1 MGRSIPDIRIRLLRN
16 RGARGAVALGVAA
29 GLVGTLTAGTVP
41 LPVNLPSQ
49 RPAVP
54 ATAVIAHTVVPTGKS
69 AAAVK
74 PAPAPAVATDTSWPA
89 AISAQVNLLAP
100 NAVGAKAPAA
110 GWATA
115 EHQAAGTPVAVRA
128 TGALTS
134 ASSSGAVAKNSA
146 VQGSATA
153 PAATSTAASSVATKV
168 LSHAAATAVG
178 VDGVVFTL
186 APGAAV
192 TSPLAVSLNYSSFTN
207 AVGGDY
213 GSRLRL
219 VSLPPC
225 ALTTPNVPACRVQTP
240 ISAAQNDAT
249 THVLS
254 ATVAPAAVTAAPAE
268 TAAAAS
274 ATESAQPLV
283 LAAAPGPSGPT
294 GNFDASTLAPEGSW
308 TAGGNDGSF
317 TWSYPIAAPP
327 AAAGTVAPK
336 VALSYDSASVD
347 GETGLTNNQS
357 SWVGQGWDYD
367 PGYIERTYQTCS
379 DETSLPKADQ
389 TNDLCWDGQ
398 ILTLSLNGQTES
410 IVQDD
415 KTGDFYLQDD
425 EGGRLQHLTSTTDGN
440 GAQNGEYWEL
450 TTTDGTSYY
459 FGLNKAPGYTNQAT
473 TNSVFTE
480 PVYGPNSTDP
490 CYDSTSFAKSVCT
503 QAWRWNLDYVQ
514 DPHGNVAMYYYTP
527 ETNYYVEGAAVGSP
541 VPTTSPVSYI
551 RGGQL
556 AHIDYGIRLENGSVY
571 GTTAPDQIA
580 FTTAERCFASGS
592 ITCDTSQF
600 TSANASSWPD
610 TPQDLDCAAGDTKCT
625 NYSPS
630 KWTTKRLTTITS
642 QIWNSTTSK
651 YQPVD
656 SYALSQEFPSQ
667 GDAELTLT
675 GITHTGYDST
685 GANPLPEPE
694 ITFEGQLYDNR
705 VQGYGSMPGLSH
717 WRMYN
722 IVTET
727 GETISVTYNT
737 PQCTAAN
744 LPPSTD
750 TVAQQQAW
758 ASTNTMNCYPVF
770 WTPPGYSAPIF
781 DYFNKYTVASVQV
794 SDPNSL
800 SPAQITNYYYLGG
813 AAWHYDDNELVKA
826 SQRTYGQYRGYA
838 QVETTTGNTQNSYDG
853 VSDGLTLTEDTY
865 YRGMDKDTLPNSGV
879 RSATVTD
886 SLGESVADTNEYA
899 GQTRETQTFNGA
911 TLNASG
917 LPVPGPEVSAVI
929 TTPEVVATAATRA
942 RTGLPALT
950 AVIMGTASTRTYTD
964 LAAGGTMLVETA
976 NSYDSL
982 GRVVASSNSGT
993 NVSAKCT
1000 TTSYA
1005 DNTTTWVRDKP
1016 SEVITAAQA
1025 CPSPVGAAL
1034 TPTAVMSDTRSYYDG
1049 STTLGT
1055 LPSAGDVTRT
1065 DEASVNTGG
1074 TLTWITNYTKSTYD
1088 ASGRVLTSTDA
1099 LGHVTTTTYT
1109 PADAGSGP
1117 MTQKVVANPICAA
1130 TPTAVGCAK
1139 TTNTYD
1145 PGRGVVTQTIDAANH
1160 KTSVQYDSLG
1170 RIVAVWAPGFPMG
1183 QVPAS
1188 ITYSYLERDNG
1199 PEAVTTGTLIDDGA
1213 STGNLNYTT
1222 SVTLSDAMG
1231 QTIQTQTSGENG
1243 TIQGSDKV
1251 YDSHGWV
1258 VDANNQYATAGT
1270 PSTTLISVADSAVKS
1285 RTRTSYDGDGRALL
1299 VTQYNGITP
1308 TSAVQTVYGGDR
1320 TTTIGRMADGVT
1332 FDPGTTAT
1340 TTIDNVR
1347 GDKTELDQ
1355 YTGAPTVAGS
1365 VVTGPATGTIPGT
1378 AGTLATKYTYDAL
1391 GNLTSTKDSAG
1402 DTWTTTYDM
1411 LNRATSSTDPD
1422 SGTSSTIYDAD
1433 GNVASTKD
1441 ADGHVL
1447 SYQYDALNRKVAEYD
1462 SLTQNSGTQTAAW
1475 LWDTEQKGQLTS
1487 TSTMNVT
1494 LADGTTGTIV
1504 NQVNGYDSAGR
1515 AGGSVITIPAG
1526 ETGLA
1531 GTYTTKLSYSRSG
1544 LMTSVQ
1550 PATMPGSPSEI
1561 VATTY
1566 DALGKPMSEAGYN
1579 VMVSAASYTP
1589 YEQLAQQTLGA
1600 SNAPVWQ
1607 TYTYDPQTLNV
1618 TGVNVSAQLASPQL
1632 DNTTYTYNTAQQ
1644 ITSITDTQGNGSS
1657 APVEQQCFD
1666 YDALS
1671 RLTEAYTK
1679 AAPTTDGSCGT
1690 DPSTAG
1696 NSVVGGPEP
1705 YWTSWSFDQLGQ
1717 RTNQTQYALSGQT
1730 GGNTTTAYTYGTAGH
1745 ANALASLSTTTSAGT
1760 TSLTGYSY
1768 DANGNPLN
1776 YPSTGTSGTQ
1786 TLGWDTLGLLSSDKT
1801 ASGDT
1806 TTQVNDADGDQLIT
1820 RDSSTTT
1827 NTLYLDGEQLA
1838 YNTQTQVATGT
1849 RYYTF
1854 NGATIAERIGGAN
1867 PQYLVSDQHAT
1878 NDISIDSVTMNV
1890 VRREMDPY
1898 GNQISAPTGGAWVDP
1913 RGFLDKPQ
1921 DAATNLVDIGARQ
1934 YDPVTGRFLTVDLIL
1949 ETTTPQ
1955 ELNGYTYCAD
1965 DPVNASDPTGKMLML
1980 IDGGGDEVMPP
1991 RVTHHSDPTLSYRA
2005 PMINP
2010 FARDVYD
2017 PSCGGSFEADSCTGT
2032 GLFSLV
2038 GGFAAGLTP
2047 YLRVNGAAEATINRL
2062 SRFPEA
2068 ATYAGT
2074 NIYKLQTDFPRV
2086 SRFFFNNSSKFE
2098 TASKV
2103 MGPVGL
2109 VAGIWYNY
2117 DNDRN
2122 NGESLPRAVVTS
2134 DIQGTADFAISGAA
2148 MDYGMALGFAVGG
2161 PVGMAAGAL
2170 VGLMAGYLGSNLA
2183 NATIGDASTAV
2194 ADVAKSTISAVKS
2207 WF

>member
-1 MGRSIPDIRIRLLRN
+1 M
-16 RGARGAVALGVAA
+16 ALGVAA
-29 GLVGTLTAGTVP
+29 GLIGTLTAGTVP
-41 LPVNLPSQ
+41 LPANLPSQ

-69 AAAVK
+69 AAAAK
-74 PAPAPAVATDTSWPA
+74 PAPAPAAATGMSWPDA
-89 AISAQVNLLAP
+89 VSAQVNLLAP

-115 EHQAAGTPVAVRA
+115 EHQAPGTPVAVRA

-134 ASSSGAVAKNSA
+134 ASPSGAAAKSSAAPNSTA
-146 VQGSATA
+146 PGSATA
-153 PAATSTAASSVATKV
+153 PVSTSTAASSVATKV
-168 LSHAAATAVG
+168 LSHAAATALG
-178 VDGVVFTL
+178 VDGVVFILT
-186 APGAAV
+186 PGAAV

-219 VSLPPC
+219 VSLPAC
-225 ALTTPNVPACRVQTP
+225 ALTTPNVLACRVQTP
-240 ISAAQNDAT
+240 LASAQNDAT

-254 ATVAPAAVTAAPAE
+254 ATVAQAPATATAATAK
-268 TAAAAS
+268 TAATTS
-274 ATESAQPLV
+274 ATASAQPMV

-317 TWSYPIAAPP
+317 TWSYPITAPP

-336 VALSYDSASVD
+336 VALSYNSASVD

-389 TNDLCWDGQ
+389 TADLCWDGQ

-415 KTGDFYLQDD
+415 KTGDFHLQND
-425 EGGRLQHLTSTTDGN
+425 EDGRLQHLTSTTDGN

-450 TTTDGTSYY
+450 TTADGTSYY

-527 ETNYYVEGAAVGSP
+527 ETNYYVQGAAVGSP

-556 AHIDYGIRLENGSVY
+556 SHIDYGMRLENGSVY
-571 GTTAPDQIA
+571 GTTAPDQVA

-610 TPQDLDCAAGDTKCT
+610 TPQDLDCASGDTKCT

-642 QIWNSTTSK
+642 QIWNSATSK

-685 GANPLPEPE
+685 GANPLSEPK

-737 PQCTAAN
+737 PQCTSAN

-800 SPAQITNYYYLGG
+800 SPAQITDYYYLGG

-929 TTPEVVATAATRA
+929 TTPEVVATTATRA

-964 LAAGGTMLVETA
+964 LAAGGTTLVETA

-982 GRVVASSNSGT
+982 GRVVASANSGT
-993 NVSAKCT
+993 SVPTKCT

-1025 CPSPVGAAL
+1025 CPSPVGTAL
-1034 TPTAVMSDTRSYYDG
+1034 TPTAVMSDIRSYYDG
-1049 STTLGT
+1049 STTQGT

-1065 DEASVNTGG
+1065 DEASVNTNG
-1074 TLTWITNYTKSTYD
+1074 TLTWITNYSKSTYD

-1117 MTQKVVANPICAA
+1117 LTQKVVANPICAA

-1139 TTNTYD
+1139 TTTTYD
-1145 PGRGVVTQTIDAANH
+1145 PGRGVVTQTIDAAGH

-1170 RIVAVWAPGFPMG
+1170 RVTAIWAPGFPMG
-1183 QVPAS
+1183 LVAAS
-1188 ITYSYLERDNG
+1188 TTYSYLERNNG
-1199 PEAVTTGTLIDDGA
+1199 PEAVTTNTLVDDGA
-1213 STGNLNYTT
+1213 STNNLNYTT

-1231 QTIQTQTSGENG
+1231 QQIQTQTSGENG
-1243 TIQGSDKV
+1243 AVQGTDNK

-1258 VDANNQYATAGT
+1258 VDANNQYATSGT
-1270 PSTTLISVADSAVKS
+1270 PGTTLISVADSAVKS
-1285 RTRTSYDGDGRALL
+1285 RTRTSYDGDGRTLL

-1355 YTGAPTVAGS
+1355 YTGAPTVTGS
-1365 VVTGPATGTIPGT
+1365 VVAGPATGTIAGT
-1378 AGTLATKYTYDAL
+1378 PGTLATKYTYDAL

-1402 DTWTTTYDM
+1402 DTWSTTFDM
-1411 LNRATSSTDPD
+1411 LNRSTSSTDPD

-1433 GNVASTKD
+1433 GNVSSTKD

-1462 SLTQNSGTQTAAW
+1462 SLTQNTSTQTAAW
-1475 LWDTEQKGQLTS
+1475 LWDTEQKSELTS
-1487 TSTMNVT
+1487 TSTMNVA
-1494 LADGTTGTIV
+1494 LANGTTGTIV

-1526 ETGLA
+1526 EIGLA

-1550 PATMPGSPSEI
+1550 PAAMPGSPSEI

-1566 DALGKPMSEAGYN
+1566 DALGKPTSEAGYN

-1607 TYTYDPQTLNV
+1607 TYTYDPQTLDV

-1632 DNTTYTYNTAQQ
+1632 DNTTYTYNTAEQ

-1671 RLTEAYTK
+1671 RLTEAYTM

-1717 RTNQTQYALSGQT
+1717 RTNQTQHAVTGQT
-1730 GGNTTTAYTYGTAGH
+1730 GGTTTTAYTYGTAGH

-1768 DANGNPLN
+1768 DANGNPLS

-1801 ASGDT
+1801 AAGDT

-1820 RDSSTTT
+1820 RDSSTSTD
-1827 NTLYLDGEQLA
+1827 TLYLDGEQLA
-1838 YNTQTQVATGT
+1838 YNTQTQVSTGT

-1867 PQYLVSDQHAT
+1867 PQYLVSDQHGT

-1898 GNQISAPTGGAWVDP
+1898 GNQISAPVGGAWVDP

-1921 DAATNLVDIGARQ
+1921 DAATNLVDVGARQ

-1955 ELNGYTYCAD
+1955 ELNGYTYSAD

-1980 IDGGGDEVMPP
+1980 MDGGGGDDDPVMPP
-1991 RVTHHSDPTLSYRA
+1991 RVTHSDPALSYRA
-2005 PMINP
+2005 PIIGLDHW
-2010 FARDVYD
+2010 DVYN
-2017 PSCGGSFEADSCTGT
+2017 PSCGGTWQADACTGT
-2032 GLFSLV
+2032 GLDGLF
-2038 GGFAAGLTP
+2038 GGFATGMSS
-2047 YLRVNGAAEATINRL
+2047 YLRPTGLMFGPTYSGLNYPKPVLRAFKL
-2062 SRFPEA
+2062 SPGELGMK
-2068 ATYAGT
+2068 AG
-2074 NIYKLQTDFPRV
+2074 NNLVKMQNDFPRV
-2086 SRFFFNNSSKFE
+2086 SSFLEGHASTLDGVSK
-2098 TASKV
+2098 AL
-2103 MGPVGL
+2103 GPVGL

-2117 DNDRN
+2117 DNNRN
-2122 NGESLPRAVVTS
+2122 NGESLARSVVTAGV
-2134 DIQGTADFAISGAA
+2134 QGTADYAISAAAVEEGAA
-2148 MDYGMALGFAVGG
+2148 LGLALGGPVGFAAGALLGFAVG
-2161 PVGMAAGAL
+2161 
-2170 VGLMAGYLGSNLA
+2170 YFGSNAA
-2183 NATIGDASTAV
+2183 NATIADISTGA
-2194 ADVAKSTISAVKS
+2194 ADLAKSTISAVKS